1 MSAKKKKPSG
11 NWSWDAR
18 AESQA
23 SFQREVESRRRDP
36 FRSLQEALD
45 FTENLLAVA
54 VQCIG
59 ENDAALKLAA
69 KMDDSAEVQ
78 IHAGERTFWTGVKQ
92 ACIAITKGTT
102 IPR

>member
-54 VQCIG
+54 VQCIK
-59 ENDAALKLAA
+59 EAQACVKAAETPEDA
-69 KMDDSAEVQ
+69 EHWQ
-78 IHAGERTFWTGVKQ
+78 GERTLWTGVRL
-92 ACIAITKGTT
+92 ACDAIRTGTT